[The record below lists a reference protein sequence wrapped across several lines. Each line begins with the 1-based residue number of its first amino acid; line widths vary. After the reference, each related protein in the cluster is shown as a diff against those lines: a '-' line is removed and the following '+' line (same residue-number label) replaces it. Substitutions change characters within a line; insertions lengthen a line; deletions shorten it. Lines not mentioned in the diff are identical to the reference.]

1 MFDLDKI
8 KFIKS
13 DDQRGRR
20 HYSFVGIQRNEGSD
34 KEKYPLEFW
43 LPLGFN
49 DFDETDFDEVK
60 KFFFKMYRT
69 FKTYLQ
75 KKQDILEE
83 NDITINRDGIIEKGG
98 GFSFTNENK
107 EQTVFYGKLN
117 SLDKI
122 LEGYDELR
130 ISSLE
135 KKQIR
140 SYEID
145 YSKLHRYL
153 HQAVYL
159 DDDVVYLDEMNIAKN
174 VITKSSPRILQLFC
188 FIYVEIKTELE
199 EFDNIPIRAIEL
211 AEQFKEEHLQPN
223 SHLFGEKTFAET
235 VNTLKEKLETID
247 IETTYKDEDFWHF
260 FEAVEAFLYGER
272 QEDNQGIY
280 WGFSSF
286 YDVWEDMCQTYVFQ
300 NNEETYYKK
309 EYAFFADVNGCLVN
323 IQNSNINP
331 FELKLNN
338 IQVSRYLKPDLVI
351 VNKNPEILFS
361 TFFEKLYQMREI
373 EVKGANGSI
382 RKELIL
388 KLNST
393 DYIDIDEMR
402 VELIKSYNLN
412 PKNRNMYENVRLVD
426 FNDPDRGYKLKYK
439 IFKKLCNMSISDLI
453 SRKPIILENLN
464 FVIVDYKYMRIGD
477 YERYSPFYTDGN
489 GENKVKEDIH
499 KQLVYEW
506 TIQQNWQATTQS
518 EFWIPFFS
526 KDTAIFKEIENIDNP
541 YFNQSQIKVFKI
553 NFKTLQEF
561 YIKQT
566 LL

>member
-1 MFDLDKI
+1 MFNLENI

-20 HYSFVGIQRNEGSD
+20 HYSFVGIQRNEGTD

-49 DFDETDFDEVK
+49 DFDEEDFDEVK

-75 KKQDILEE
+75 KKQDGLEV
-83 NDITINRDGIIEKGG
+83 NDITINRDGIIEKDR
-98 GFSFTNENK
+98 GFSFINENK

-140 SYEID
+140 SHEID

-159 DDDVVYLDEMNIAKN
+159 EEDVIYLDEMNIAKN
-174 VITKSSPRILQLFC
+174 VIIKSSPPILQLFC

-199 EFDNIPIRAIEL
+199 EFDNIPVRAIEL

-223 SHLFGEKTFAET
+223 SQLFGENIFAET
-235 VNTLKEKLETID
+235 INILKEKLETID

-272 QEDNQGIY
+272 QEDNEGIY

-286 YDVWEDMCQTYVFQ
+286 YDVWEDMCQTYALNSVDY
-300 NNEETYYKK
+300 EPR
-309 EYAFFADVNGCLVN
+309 AIFADVNGVLLNRFNVTP
-323 IQNSNINP
+323 NP
-331 FELKLNN
+331 FELIMNN
-338 IQVSRYLKPDLVI
+338 IDKVKYLRPDLVLLEKVYKDIDFLKFRKLQYQKNGKIAYGVRLENYYALINTQPDI
-351 VNKNPEILFS
+351 VDKFNNLVQVEDNHKTGGRFKFMYEEDLNKFKDFLA
-361 TFFEKLYQMREI
+361 EK
-373 EVKGANGSI
+373 A
-382 RKELIL
+382 
-388 KLNST
+388 
-393 DYIDIDEMR
+393 IDISFSAIR
-402 VELIKSYNLN
+402 VI
-412 PKNRNMYENVRLVD
+412 
-426 FNDPDRGYKLKYK
+426 
-439 IFKKLCNMSISDLI
+439 
-453 SRKPIILENLN
+453 
-464 FVIVDYKYMRIGD
+464 DYKYMRLSNYQD
-477 YERYSPFYTDGN
+477 YSPFQIDEK

-506 TIQQNWQATTQS
+506 TVQQNWSTTTQS

-526 KDTAIFKEIENIDNP
+526 KDTTIFEEEEPINNT

-561 YIKQT
+561 YIKQA